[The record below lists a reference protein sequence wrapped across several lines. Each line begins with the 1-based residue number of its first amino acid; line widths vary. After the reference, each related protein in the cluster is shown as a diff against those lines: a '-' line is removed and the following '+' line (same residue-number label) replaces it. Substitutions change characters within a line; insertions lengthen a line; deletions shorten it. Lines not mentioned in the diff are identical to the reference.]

1 MTFASRAPIPV
12 GMSFYRLFRATFAAC
27 YIVALTAC
35 SSGNGSAPGGTTV
48 KLGVDLPLSGA
59 DASVGQ
65 TTLNGITLAVE
76 EANAKNPPGGLK
88 FVVDASDDAVQG
100 VHSPQQGDANVRAFA
115 ADSSVLAV
123 IGPYN
128 SNVAKAE
135 IPVTNAAG
143 LVQIS
148 PAVVADGLTLGADAA
163 ALRRTNP
170 NLITFFR
177 VCTTDSRQG
186 SAAAR
191 FARGLGWK
199 SAYLVDDN
207 ETYGLDLTQVFGDD
221 FSKLGG
227 SLLGHDHLEKGSQ
240 DYKALL
246 LKIAS
251 AKPNVLFY
259 GGVTSTGGGLLRK
272 QMFDTGLGTT
282 PFMGGD
288 GIPDLNTVAGTYA
301 DGSYYT
307 VAAANAQ
314 ELPAAQTFVK
324 AYQARFHS
332 PIGAYSAN
340 AYAAAAVA
348 IAAVL
353 SAARESV
360 GKIPSRDAVLKN
372 VAATDAQTPIGRV
385 RFDANGDIR
394 NPVVSLY
401 GFKNGQPMFI
411 KQLNVVTN

>member
-1 MTFASRAPIPV
+1 
-12 GMSFYRLFRATFAAC
+12 MSFHRLVGSAFAAC
-27 YIVALTAC
+27 CIAALAAC
-35 SSGNGSAPGGTTV
+35 SSGSGSAPSGTTV

-65 TTLNGITLAVE
+65 STLNGVTLAVE
-76 EANAKNPPGGLK
+76 EANAKLPPGGLN
-88 FVVDASDDAVQG
+88 FVVAASDDAVQG
-100 VHSPQQGDANVRAFA
+100 VHSPQQGDANARAFA
-115 ADSSVLAV
+115 ADPNVLAM

-128 SNVAKAE
+128 SNVAKAQ
-135 IPVTNAAG
+135 IPITNAAG

-148 PAVVADGLTLGADAA
+148 PAVVADGLTLGPDAV
-163 ALRRTNP
+163 ALRRANP

-186 SAAAR
+186 SAAAK

-207 ETYGLDLTQVFGDD
+207 ETYGLDLSQVFGDD

-227 SLLGHDHLEKGSQ
+227 RVLGHDHLEKGSQ
-240 DYKALL
+240 DFKALL

-251 AKPNVLFY
+251 AKPDVLFY

-288 GIPDLNTVAGTYA
+288 GSTDLNTVAGTYA
-301 DGSYYT
+301 DGAFYT
-307 VAAANAQ
+307 VAAANVQ
-314 ELPAAQTFVK
+314 EMPAAQTFLR
-324 AYQARFHS
+324 AYEARFHT
-332 PIGAYSAN
+332 PIGPYSAN
-340 AYAAAAVA
+340 AYAATAVA

-353 SAARESV
+353 SAAKESG
-360 GKIPSRDAVLKN
+360 GKIPSRDAVLKK
-372 VAATDAQTPIGRV
+372 VAATDLQTPIGRV
-385 RFDANGDIR
+385 QFDANGDIR

-401 GFKNGQPMFI
+401 GFKSGQPMFI
-411 KQLNVVTN
+411 KQLNLVTN